1 MTQENPLSHSG
12 PSSLGIR
19 TTVDE
24 CSYST
29 GRGYLYRMNAISQR
43 PYAQLMAQPFECRER
58 WSDVSAFEFEA
69 FSPD

>member
-1 MTQENPLSHSG
+1 
-12 PSSLGIR
+12 
-19 TTVDE
+19 
-24 CSYST
+24 
-29 GRGYLYRMNAISQR
+29 MNAISQR